1 MVGAAADL
9 MSIHLMEGCV
19 AMVTQPGD
27 FVLASSG
34 DVFHHQGQQ
43 AYGPT
48 LLQHSHRLCCT
59 KKKKTGIYCWTS
71 DCRKHSLVDH
81 MITTDQLVTYR
92 LTRSAFLPVV
102 LAPLHFSQC
111 LSSTMWSSLGSRPHS
126 DAPGMSFSVS

>member
-1 MVGAAADL
+1 MVGAAAYL

-27 FVLASSG
+27 FVLASGG

-48 LLQHSHRLCCT
+48 LLQHSHGLCCT
-59 KKKKTGIYCWTS
+59 KKNPGIYCLIS
-71 DCRKHSLVDH
+71 DCSIHSLVDH
-81 MITTDQLVTYR
+81 MITTHQLVTYR

-102 LAPLHFSQC
+102 LAPLHFSQH
-111 LSSTMWSSLGSRPHS
+111 LSSTTWSSLGSRPLS

>member
-27 FVLASSG
+27 FVLASGG

-59 KKKKTGIYCWTS
+59 KKKNRYLLLDK
-71 DCRKHSLVDH
+71 
-81 MITTDQLVTYR
+81 
-92 LTRSAFLPVV
+92 
-102 LAPLHFSQC
+102 
-111 LSSTMWSSLGSRPHS
+111 
-126 DAPGMSFSVS
+126 

>member
-27 FVLASSG
+27 FVLASGG

-48 LLQHSHRLCCT
+48 LLQHIHIICYT
-59 KKKKTGIYCWTS
+59 KKI
-71 DCRKHSLVDH
+71 D
-81 MITTDQLVTYR
+81 
-92 LTRSAFLPVV
+92 
-102 LAPLHFSQC
+102 
-111 LSSTMWSSLGSRPHS
+111 LSFTMWSSLGSVLSLVLTPSLNSRFS
-126 DAPGMSFSVS
+126 DSHVEGIRYTVLHAICL